1 MPKNRTLIP
10 PTETESKEPPCALIP
25 PTEIDSKWTK
35 DFNVRPEPVRLLKV
49 NIGRMLSDIGLSN
62 IHIYICIYFDL
73 SPQARERK
81 VNINR

>member
-1 MPKNRTLIP
+1 MVLGELNSRMPKNRP
-10 PTETESKEPPCALIP
+10 ALSYHLQRQSP
-25 PTEIDSKWTK
+25 KWTK
-35 DFNVRPEPVRLLKV
+35 DLNVRPEPVRLLKE

-62 IHIYICIYFDL
+62 TYICIYFDL